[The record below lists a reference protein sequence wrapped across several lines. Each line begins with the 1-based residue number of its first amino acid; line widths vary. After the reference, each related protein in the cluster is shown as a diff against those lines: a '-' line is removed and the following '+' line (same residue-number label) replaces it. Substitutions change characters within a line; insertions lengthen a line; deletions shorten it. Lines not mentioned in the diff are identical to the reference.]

1 MALTLRFAARSDVGK
16 VRAKNDDSGYAGRY
30 LAVVADG
37 MGGHVGGDVASAS
50 TVLDLVHLDQDIQV
64 DAETVLPDEIQTAN
78 SILNELV
85 NANPKLS
92 GMGTTVTALLLTGD
106 RFQYA
111 HIGDSRAYRLKN
123 GVFEQVSKDH
133 TFVQRLVDEG
143 RLRPEEAEH
152 HPHKNVLMRVL
163 GDSDASPELDIAQ
176 YPVEPGERWLLC
188 SDGLNAVI
196 PDAITERIVRGT
208 ASLQETVDDLV
219 EVTLEHGSPDNV
231 TIVMVEVAEQDAGA
245 EPAPLPAS
253 EVDGVSASRDPAPDT
268 GQLQIAGQGDLEAS
282 AAIIRHEMSIRPHVL
297 VGAAELAT
305 QSGQI
310 PMVTQRSAEKRA
322 AAILTHKSPAAEA
335 QADAASAGHAPTFR
349 RSPRGW
355 LIPTFLALMGLI
367 LASVLWFGY
376 LWTQTQY
383 YVGDYN
389 GRVAIFNGVSQDLG
403 PIKLSHVDSVTDIPL
418 KALPAYTQQRLQTSL
433 PARDLGHAQ
442 DIVGELLIS
451 AKQACPVVVPID
463 PTNTA
468 SPPTLPSYCQ
478 EVAP

>member
-50 TVLDLVHLDQDIQV
+50 AVLDLVHLDQDTPAA

-85 NANPKLS
+85 SANPKLS

-143 RLRPEEAEH
+143 RLRPEEAET

-176 YPVEPGERWLLC
+176 FPVQPGERWLLC
-188 SDGLNAVI
+188 SDGLNAVV
-196 PDAITERIVRGT
+196 PDTVTERIVRGT

-219 EVTLEHGSPDNV
+219 DVTLANGSPDNV
-231 TIVMVEVAEQDAGA
+231 TIVMVEVVEDDPAT
-245 EPAPLPAS
+245 PAPLPAT
-253 EVDGVSASRDPAPDT
+253 DDAAAPDT
-268 GQLQIAGQGDLEAS
+268 GTLQIAQNGDLEAS
-282 AAIIRHEMSIRPHVL
+282 AAIIRHEMAHRPHAL
-297 VGAAELAT
+297 VGSAALAT
-305 QSGQI
+305 LSGQI
-310 PMVTQRSAEKRA
+310 PMVTQRSAQKRA
-322 AAILTHKSPAAEA
+322 AAILTHKAALPAEDDAVP
-335 QADAASAGHAPTFR
+335 ADDHRGPR
-349 RSPRGW
+349 RSW
-355 LIPTFLALMGLI
+355 LIPAFLAFMSLI

-376 LWTQTQY
+376 AWTQTQY
-383 YVGDYN
+383 YVGNY
-389 GRVAIFNGVSQDLG
+389 GGKVAIFNGISQDLG
-403 PIKLSHVDSVTDIPL
+403 FVPLSRVDTVTDIPL
-418 KALPAYTQQRLQTSL
+418 DALPAYTQQRLTSSL
-433 PARDLGHAQ
+433 PARDLRHAQ
-442 DIVGELLIS
+442 DIVGDLLIS
-451 AKQACPVVVPID
+451 AKQACPVVVPAAPGSD
-463 PTNTA
+463 TPTPDV
-468 SPPTLPSYCQ
+468 PPYCE

>member
-50 TVLDLVHLDQDIQV
+50 TVLDLVHLDHANQV
-64 DAETVLPDEIQTAN
+64 GAETVLPDEIQTAN

-92 GMGTTVTALLLTGD
+92 GMGTTVTALLLTED

-143 RLRPEEAEH
+143 RLRPEEAET

-163 GDSDASPELDIAQ
+163 GDSDASPELDIEQ
-176 YPVEPGERWLLC
+176 YEVEPGERWLLC
-188 SDGLNAVI
+188 SDGLNAVV
-196 PDAITERIVRGT
+196 PDTITEQIMRGT
-208 ASLQETVDDLV
+208 SSLQETVDDLV
-219 EVTLEHGSPDNV
+219 EVTLANGSPDNV
-231 TIVMVEVAEQDAGA
+231 TIVVVEVSQDDDAGA
-245 EPAPLPAS
+245 PP
-253 EVDGVSASRDPAPDT
+253 SAGNESAPDT
-268 GQLQIAGQGDLEAS
+268 GMLQIARDGDVEAS
-282 AAIIRHEMSIRPHVL
+282 AAVIRHELSHRPHAL

-305 QSGQI
+305 RTGQI
-310 PMVTQRSAEKRA
+310 PVVTQRSAEKRA
-322 AAILTHKSPAAEA
+322 AAILTHKASTTMPPHGDAAE
-335 QADAASAGHAPTFR
+335 DHGRMRPPS
-349 RSPRGW
+349 RGW
-355 LIPTFLALMGLI
+355 LIPAFMAIMGLI
-367 LASVLWFGY
+367 LLSVLGLGY

-383 YVGDYN
+383 YVGNDS

-403 PIKLSHVDSVTDIPL
+403 PIKLSHVDTVTPIPL
-418 KALPAYTQQRLQTSL
+418 EALPSYTQQRLRTSL
-433 PARDLGHAQ
+433 PAKDLGHAQ
-442 DIVGELLIS
+442 DIVRELTIT
-451 AKQACPVVVPID
+451 AKQSCPVIVPSAPESGD
-463 PTNTA
+463 A
-468 SPPTLPSYCQ
+468 PPTLPSYCE

>member
-50 TVLDLVHLDQDIQV
+50 TVLDLVHLDQDTTTG
-64 DAETVLPDEIQTAN
+64 AETVLPDEIQTAN

-123 GVFEQVSKDH
+123 GVFEQISKDH

-163 GDSDASPELDIAQ
+163 GDSDASPELDIEQ

-188 SDGLNAVI
+188 SDGLNAVV
-196 PDAITERIVRGT
+196 PDSITEQIMRGT

-219 EVTLEHGSPDNV
+219 EITLANGSPDNV
-231 TIVMVEVAEQDAGA
+231 TIIVVEVGQDDGVGA
-245 EPAPLPAS
+245 TPAS
-253 EVDGVSASRDPAPDT
+253 PSPTYETAPDT
-268 GQLQIAGQGDLEAS
+268 GTLEIAREGDVEAS
-282 AAIIRHEMSIRPHVL
+282 AAVIRHELSNRPHAL

-305 QSGQI
+305 RTGQI
-310 PMVTQRSAEKRA
+310 PVVTQRSAEKRA
-322 AAILTHKSPAAEA
+322 AAILTHKSATKASGDA
-335 QADAASAGHAPTFR
+335 VDATDTADDR
-349 RSPRGW
+349 RRPPFRGW
-355 LIPTFLALMGLI
+355 LIPAFLAIMGLI

-376 LWTQTQY
+376 AWTQTQY
-383 YVGDYN
+383 YVGNYS

-403 PIKLSHVDSVTDIPL
+403 PIKLSHVDTVTEIPL
-418 KALPAYTQQRLQTSL
+418 DALPAYTQQRLRTSL

-442 DIVGELLIS
+442 DIVGELTIT
-451 AKQACPVVVPID
+451 AKQSCPVVVPGQ
-463 PTNTA
+463 PG
-468 SPPTLPSYCQ
+468 SGQRPPTLPSYCE